1 MTDRQYDI
9 VVFGATGFVGRL
21 TAEYLATAAPA
32 GTRIAL
38 AGRSKDKLEAT
49 RAALPTAARDW
60 PLVVADSSDATAM
73 AALAASTTAI
83 ATTVGPYAKYG
94 KALVAACAEAGT
106 HYADLTG
113 EVLFVRDCI
122 DRLHETAQRTGARIV
137 SSCGFDSIPSDLGV
151 LLAAEQADADS
162 AGELTDTTMLVVS
175 LRGGI
180 SGGTLDSLRN
190 QIDEGR
196 HDPGARTLMADPH
209 SLTADQSA
217 EHTDQPGDLFLAKR
231 YDGRWVAPF
240 IMTAFNSRIVR
251 RSNEL
256 LDRPYGKGF
265 RYTEV
270 MNVGRSPAGPLLATG
285 VAVGVGALAAGL
297 ALKPTRILLDKVLP
311 EPGEGPSAAARAK
324 GHFHTETVAT
334 TTSGARYRTTIKAK
348 GDPGYAATAVMLGE
362 SVLALALDDLPAAA
376 GVLTPASG
384 IGAGLAD
391 RLRAAGF
398 AITVDRLP

>member
-21 TAEYLATAAPA
+21 TAEYLATAAPT

-196 HDPGARTLMADPH
+196 RDPGARTLMADPH